1 MTGDQLLDGDAVR
14 GLVAAVAE
22 VLAPDGPRH
31 VLVIAGGS
39 LLAWHGLREAT
50 RDVDTIR
57 RMDDELRDAVRLVAS
72 RHGLAANWL
81 NDNAS
86 PFWPATLDIEA
97 CEVLA
102 KYPRLL
108 ALGVPFRFLFLMKLH
123 RADPNDLADMQVIWP
138 HIADQF
144 DNAEH
149 LVVEYQTAFPLAPH
163 DEHLAAFVIDLL
175 ADAGFELGGP

>member
-1 MTGDQLLDGDAVR
+1 MTGDQLLDGDAVGR
-14 GLVAAVAE
+14 LVAAVAE
-22 VLAPDGPRH
+22 ALAPDGPQH

-57 RMDDELRDAVRLVAS
+57 RMDEELRDAVRLVAS

-86 PFWPATLDIEA
+86 PFWPTTLGIEA

-102 KYPRLL
+102 EYPRLL
-108 ALGVPFRFLFLMKLH
+108 ALGVPLRFLFLMKLH

-138 HIADQF
+138 HIAEQF
-144 DNAEH
+144 ESAEQ
-149 LVVEYQTAFPLAPH
+149 LVAEYQTAFPLAPH
-163 DEHLAAFVIDLL
+163 DDHLAGFVIDLL
-175 ADAGFELGGP
+175 ADAGFDLGGP

>member
-97 CEVLA
+97 
-102 KYPRLL
+102 
-108 ALGVPFRFLFLMKLH
+108 
-123 RADPNDLADMQVIWP
+123 
-138 HIADQF
+138 
-144 DNAEH
+144 
-149 LVVEYQTAFPLAPH
+149 
-163 DEHLAAFVIDLL
+163 
-175 ADAGFELGGP
+175 